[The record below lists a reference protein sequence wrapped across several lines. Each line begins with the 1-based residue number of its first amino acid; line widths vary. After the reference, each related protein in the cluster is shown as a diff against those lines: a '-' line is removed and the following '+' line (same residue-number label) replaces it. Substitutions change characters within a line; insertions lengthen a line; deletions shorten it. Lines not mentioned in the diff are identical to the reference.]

1 MEETM
6 IKATPGPWMAETP
19 AVCGSEGFLGCER
32 TPIYGWA
39 IRPKGTSDT
48 IAVLSAGENSLEEQ
62 TANGHLIAAAPDLYA
77 ALEAWEKVEKL
88 QTRAAL
94 KMWDGVA
101 VDEMQES
108 LREAKRLTHAAI
120 EKARGGIG

>member
-1 MEETM
+1 MEEAT

-62 TANGHLIAAAPDLYA
+62 TANGHLIAAAPDLYE
-77 ALEAWEKVEKL
+77 ALEALSCWDESLIDAVFPGEEREIWREHL
-88 QTRAAL
+88 DRASAAL
-94 KMWDGVA
+94 A
-101 VDEMQES
+101 
-108 LREAKRLTHAAI
+108 
-120 EKARGGIG
+120 KARGEETPTDV